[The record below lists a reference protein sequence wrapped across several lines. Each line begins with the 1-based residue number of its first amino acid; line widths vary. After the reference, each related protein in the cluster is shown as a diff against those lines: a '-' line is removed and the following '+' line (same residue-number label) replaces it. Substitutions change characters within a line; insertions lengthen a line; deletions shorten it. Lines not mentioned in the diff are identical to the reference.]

1 MKILLQKDIESSLLP
16 GSRAEVDAAGNG
28 LMISC
33 SLILI
38 TMITMVFIGGFQLRE
53 ICLNKPC

>member
-1 MKILLQKDIESSLLP
+1 MQKDIESSLLP

-38 TMITMVFIGGFQLRE
+38 IALMVFIGGFQLRE

>member
-38 TMITMVFIGGFQLRE
+38 IALMAFIGGFQLRE